1 MEGRSTTTSRF
12 HSPVLNQ
19 NEGAISNPRCEER
32 HQIQRIAAV
41 TLSAGSH
48 VQGFLVSEVERN
60 FENVEKLYDK
70 KEVVQNERIH
80 FFFKWSRNQY

>member
-41 TLSAGSH
+41 TLSAGSN

-60 FENVEKLYDK
+60 FENGERSCMIK
-70 KEVVQNERIH
+70 KKWYRMSVYI
-80 FFFKWSRNQY
+80 FF